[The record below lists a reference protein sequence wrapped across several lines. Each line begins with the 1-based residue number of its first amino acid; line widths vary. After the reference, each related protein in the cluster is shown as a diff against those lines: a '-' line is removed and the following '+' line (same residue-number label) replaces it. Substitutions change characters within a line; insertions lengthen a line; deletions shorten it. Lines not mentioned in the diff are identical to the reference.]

1 MGIFDNLPF
10 SGLGSDGDMSKRLD
24 RVAKLSVEN
33 VDIPSE
39 FRPTDLEA
47 WLFAPAGTR
56 VGILGEPQGNA
67 QSELTPELVELIK
80 DRFERL
86 ETALDLMEANIKL
99 TQQQTA
105 EIVGSRVASGVQ
117 APSEGVSTDMIHTV
131 GEDGEVTSKPIEM
144 DSDHP
149 MTHLE
154 IGENLGLID
163 VERASKISGSRFSY
177 LFGDLVKIQ
186 FNLVSYTLNK
196 LSEKGFNPT
205 IPPVLVRENALFGT
219 GFFPDDSDQVYEVQN
234 DDLFLVGTSEV
245 SLAALHTDEIIDM
258 KNLPLRYAG
267 YSTCF
272 RREAGTYGKDTSGIF
287 RVHQFDKVEM
297 FSFCDPEKSYEE
309 HEQIL
314 AIEEEILKDLEI
326 PYRVVDV
333 CTGDLGASAA
343 KKYDIEAWIPSQK
356 KYREVTSC
364 SNTTDFQARRLN
376 MRTKIEDVNT
386 ILHTLNG
393 TALAVGRILIA
404 LLENNQQPDGSVIF
418 SDDLG
423 QILGVNKLS
432 KK

>member
-1 MGIFDNLPF
+1 MIDPQLLKTNIEAIEENLRKRDLDIDLDKLKLLDESRRALKFESEKLRAEQKKLGKEIASASEKEKVILLEKAEKISDKVKSLSEETQQKDEEFFDAWI
-10 SGLGSDGDMSKRLD
+10 K
-24 RVAKLSVEN
+24 
-33 VDIPSE
+33 IPNIVNSSS
-39 FRPTDLEA
+39 PVGKTDEDNKEIKK
-47 WLFAPAGTR
+47 
-56 VGILGEPQGNA
+56 VGEPKD
-67 QSELTPELVELIK
+67 IK
-80 DRFERL
+80 
-86 ETALDLMEANIKL
+86 N
-99 TQQQTA
+99 
-105 EIVGSRVASGVQ
+105 
-117 APSEGVSTDMIHTV
+117 
-131 GEDGEVTSKPIEM
+131 
-144 DSDHP
+144 P

-245 SLAALHTDEIIDM
+245 SLAALHTDEIIDIE
-258 KNLPLRYAG
+258 NLPLRYAG

-297 FSFCDPEKSYEE
+297 FSFCDPEKSNEE
-309 HEQIL
+309 HEHIL

-343 KKYDIEAWIPSQK
+343 KKYDIEAWIPSQQ

-376 MRTKIEDVNT
+376 MRTKNENGNT

-404 LLENNQQPDGSVIF
+404 LLENNQNSDGSVTF

-423 QILGVNKLS
+423 KILGVNKLS
-432 KK
+432 

>member
-1 MGIFDNLPF
+1 MIDPQLLKTNIEAIEENLRKRDLDIDLDKLKLLDESRRALKFESEKLRADQKKLGKEIASASEKEKVILLEKAEKISDKVKSLSEETQQKDEEFFDAWI
-10 SGLGSDGDMSKRLD
+10 K
-24 RVAKLSVEN
+24 
-33 VDIPSE
+33 IPNIVNSSS
-39 FRPTDLEA
+39 PVGKTDEDNKEIKK
-47 WLFAPAGTR
+47 
-56 VGILGEPQGNA
+56 VGEPKD
-67 QSELTPELVELIK
+67 IK
-80 DRFERL
+80 
-86 ETALDLMEANIKL
+86 N
-99 TQQQTA
+99 
-105 EIVGSRVASGVQ
+105 
-117 APSEGVSTDMIHTV
+117 
-131 GEDGEVTSKPIEM
+131 
-144 DSDHP
+144 P

-297 FSFCDPEKSYEE
+297 FSFCDPEKSNEE

-376 MRTKIEDVNT
+376 MRTKNEDGNT

-404 LLENNQQPDGSVIF
+404 LLENNQQSDGSVTF

-423 QILGVNKLS
+423 KILGVNKLS
-432 KK
+432 

>member
-1 MGIFDNLPF
+1 MIDPQLLKTNIEAIEENIR
-10 SGLGSDGDMSKRLD
+10 KRDLD
-24 RVAKLSVEN
+24 IDLDKLKLLDESRRTLKFE
-33 VDIPSE
+33 SE
-39 FRPTDLEA
+39 KLRAEQK
-47 WLFAPAGTR
+47 
-56 VGILGEPQGNA
+56 ILGKEIASASEKEKAILLEKAEKISNKVKSLSEETQQKDEEFFDAWIKIPNIVSSSSPVGKTDEDNKEIKKVGEP
-67 QSELTPELVELIK
+67 K
-80 DRFERL
+80 
-86 ETALDLMEANIKL
+86 NIKN
-99 TQQQTA
+99 
-105 EIVGSRVASGVQ
+105 
-117 APSEGVSTDMIHTV
+117 
-131 GEDGEVTSKPIEM
+131 
-144 DSDHP
+144 P

-245 SLAALHTDEIIDM
+245 SLAALHTDEIIDIE
-258 KNLPLRYAG
+258 NLPLRYAG

-297 FSFCDPEKSYEE
+297 FSFCDPEKSNEE
-309 HEQIL
+309 HEHIL

-343 KKYDIEAWIPSQK
+343 KKYDIEAWIPSQQ

-376 MRTKIEDVNT
+376 MRTKIEGGNT

-404 LLENNQQPDGSVIF
+404 LLENNQQPDGSVMF

-423 QILGVNKLS
+423 KILGVNKLS
-432 KK
+432 

>member
-1 MGIFDNLPF
+1 MIDPQLLKTNIEAIEENLRKRDLDIDLDKLKLLDESRRALKFESEKLRADQKKLGKEIALASEKEKVILLEKAEKISDKVKSLSEETQQKDEEFFDAWI
-10 SGLGSDGDMSKRLD
+10 K
-24 RVAKLSVEN
+24 
-33 VDIPSE
+33 IPNIVNSSS
-39 FRPTDLEA
+39 PVGKTDEDNKEIKK
-47 WLFAPAGTR
+47 
-56 VGILGEPQGNA
+56 VGEP
-67 QSELTPELVELIK
+67 K
-80 DRFERL
+80 
-86 ETALDLMEANIKL
+86 NIKN
-99 TQQQTA
+99 
-105 EIVGSRVASGVQ
+105 
-117 APSEGVSTDMIHTV
+117 
-131 GEDGEVTSKPIEM
+131 
-144 DSDHP
+144 P

-245 SLAALHTDEIIDM
+245 SLAALHTDEIIDIE
-258 KNLPLRYAG
+258 NLPLRYAG

-297 FSFCDPEKSYEE
+297 FSFCDPEKSNEE

-376 MRTKIEDVNT
+376 MRTKNENGNT

-404 LLENNQQPDGSVIF
+404 LLENNQQSDGSVTF

-423 QILGVNKLS
+423 KILGVNKLS
-432 KK
+432 

>member
-1 MGIFDNLPF
+1 MIDPQLLKTNIEAIEENIR
-10 SGLGSDGDMSKRLD
+10 KRDLNIDIDKLKLLD
-24 RVAKLSVEN
+24 ESRRTLKFESEKLRAEQK
-33 VDIPSE
+33 
-39 FRPTDLEA
+39 
-47 WLFAPAGTR
+47 
-56 VGILGEPQGNA
+56 ILGKEIASASEKEKAILLEKAEKISNKVKSLSEETQQKDEEFFDAWIKIPNIVSSSSPVGKTDEDNKEIKKVGEP
-67 QSELTPELVELIK
+67 K
-80 DRFERL
+80 
-86 ETALDLMEANIKL
+86 NIKN
-99 TQQQTA
+99 
-105 EIVGSRVASGVQ
+105 
-117 APSEGVSTDMIHTV
+117 
-131 GEDGEVTSKPIEM
+131 
-144 DSDHP
+144 P

-245 SLAALHTDEIIDM
+245 SLAALHTDEIIDIE
-258 KNLPLRYAG
+258 KLPLRYAG

-297 FSFCDPEKSYEE
+297 FSFCDPEKSNEE
-309 HEQIL
+309 HEHIL

-343 KKYDIEAWIPSQK
+343 KKYDIEAWIPSQQ

-376 MRTKIEDVNT
+376 MRTKNENGNT

-404 LLENNQQPDGSVIF
+404 LLENNQNSDGSVTF

-423 QILGVNKLS
+423 KILGVNKLS
-432 KK
+432 

>member
-1 MGIFDNLPF
+1 MIDPQLLKTNIEAIEENLRKRDLDIDLDKLKLLDESRRALKFESEKLRAEQKKLGKEIASASEKEKVILLEKAEKISDKVKSLSEETQQKDEEFFDAWI
-10 SGLGSDGDMSKRLD
+10 K
-24 RVAKLSVEN
+24 
-33 VDIPSE
+33 IPNIVNSSS
-39 FRPTDLEA
+39 PVGKTDEDNKEIKK
-47 WLFAPAGTR
+47 
-56 VGILGEPQGNA
+56 VGEPK
-67 QSELTPELVELIK
+67 SIK
-80 DRFERL
+80 
-86 ETALDLMEANIKL
+86 N
-99 TQQQTA
+99 
-105 EIVGSRVASGVQ
+105 
-117 APSEGVSTDMIHTV
+117 
-131 GEDGEVTSKPIEM
+131 
-144 DSDHP
+144 P

-297 FSFCDPEKSYEE
+297 FSFCDPEKSNEE
-309 HEQIL
+309 HERIL

-343 KKYDIEAWIPSQK
+343 KKYDIEAWIPSQQ

-376 MRTKIEDVNT
+376 MRTKNEDGNT

-404 LLENNQQPDGSVIF
+404 LLENNQQSDGSVMF

-423 QILGVNKLS
+423 KILGVNKLS
-432 KK
+432 

>member
-1 MGIFDNLPF
+1 MIDPQLLKTNIEAIEENLRKRDLDIDLDKLKLLDESRRALKFESEKLRAEQKKLGKEIASASEKEKVILLEKAEKISDKVKSLSEETQQKDEEFFD
-10 SGLGSDGDMSKRLD
+10 SWIK
-24 RVAKLSVEN
+24 
-33 VDIPSE
+33 IPNIVNSSS
-39 FRPTDLEA
+39 PVGKTDEDNKEIKK
-47 WLFAPAGTR
+47 
-56 VGILGEPQGNA
+56 VGEP
-67 QSELTPELVELIK
+67 K
-80 DRFERL
+80 
-86 ETALDLMEANIKL
+86 NIKN
-99 TQQQTA
+99 
-105 EIVGSRVASGVQ
+105 
-117 APSEGVSTDMIHTV
+117 
-131 GEDGEVTSKPIEM
+131 
-144 DSDHP
+144 P

-297 FSFCDPEKSYEE
+297 FSFCDPEKSNEE
-309 HEQIL
+309 HEYIL
-314 AIEEEILKDLEI
+314 TIEEEILQDLEI

-343 KKYDIEAWIPSQK
+343 KKYDIEAWIPSQQ
-356 KYREVTSC
+356 KYREVTTC

-376 MRTKIEDVNT
+376 MRTKIEDGNT

-393 TALAVGRILIA
+393 TALAAGRILIA
-404 LLENNQQPDGSVIF
+404 LLENNQQPDGSVMF

-423 QILGVNKLS
+423 QILGINKLS
-432 KK
+432 KE